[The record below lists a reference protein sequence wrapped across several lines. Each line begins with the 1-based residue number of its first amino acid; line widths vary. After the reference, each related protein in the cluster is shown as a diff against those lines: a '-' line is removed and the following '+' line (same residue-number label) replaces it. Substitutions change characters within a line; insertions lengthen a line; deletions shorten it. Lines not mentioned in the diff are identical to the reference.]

1 MTLRLV
7 LVSLVAALGL
17 TIPGAPV
24 IENWVASTQN
34 WMNSRFA
41 DWDTRNPQTADY
53 VIVSDFYDAE
63 RLAPRPAITSLPTA
77 TPQPSERPAP
87 PIASSPAI
95 ATNPSLLQDTRA
107 ATVRPVSFVRKS
119 KSFEPIQIG
128 DKVAVGIAYELNF
141 KNEGIG
147 AVPPAV
153 ARTAAAR
160 PRFDPPP
167 VVKKFSRGLEFELAQ
182 WSKTLALAL
191 PRMVFPAT
199 SPRRFEPIVV
209 AENPRRGPAEELNQ
223 KNEGIGI
230 KPPAVRASQP
240 PIARASQPPI
250 TKAPQPPIARAS
262 QPPITKAPQPP
273 IAKASQPTV
282 ACLAGFGPME
292 TSSSLYFAGELA
304 PPSKSV
310 ASATPK
316 EPTKPTTLAVAVRPP
331 QSASAPETREL
342 PADLDIEV
350 AGELVRC
357 DDGFGVPAPA
367 RKPPVLIAK
376 PRFEPLE
383 VSGDFYVGTA
393 HELNRRNDGTHIPA
407 ESLAHTAKAD
417 VSAPHSALQLNR
429 AVKLT
434 RDAVYA
440 WVNVLTG
447 PALVTVS
454 QSD

>member
-24 IENWVASTQN
+24 IESWVASTQN
-34 WMNSRFA
+34 WMNARFA

-53 VIVSDFYDAE
+53 VIVSDYYDAE

-95 ATNPSLLQDTRA
+95 AINPSLLLQDTRA

-128 DKVAVGIAYELNF
+128 DRLAVGIAYDLNF

-147 AVPPAV
+147 AVPPPV

-160 PRFDPPP
+160 PRFDPLP

-182 WSKTLALAL
+182 WSKTLASAL

-209 AENPRRGPAEELNQ
+209 AENPRRGTAEELNQ

-250 TKAPQPPIARAS
+250 TKAS
-262 QPPITKAPQPP
+262 QPP
-273 IAKASQPTV
+273 IAKAPQPPV

-310 ASATPK
+310 ASAPPK
-316 EPTKPTTLAVAVRPP
+316 EPTKPSTLAVAVRPP

-342 PADLDIEV
+342 LADLDIEV

-367 RKPPVLIAK
+367 RKPPVLVAM

-383 VSGDFYVGTA
+383 VSGDFDVGTA
-393 HELNRRNDGTHIPA
+393 HELNRRNDGIHIPA
-407 ESLAHTAKAD
+407 ESLARTAKAD
-417 VSAPHSALQLNR
+417 VPAPHSARQLSR